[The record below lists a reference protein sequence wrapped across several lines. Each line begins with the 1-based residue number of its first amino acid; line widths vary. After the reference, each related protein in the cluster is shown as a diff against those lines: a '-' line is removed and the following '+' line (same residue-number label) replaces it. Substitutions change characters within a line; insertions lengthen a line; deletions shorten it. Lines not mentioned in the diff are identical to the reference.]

1 MFQNISNVVLIQPL
15 LEPRLEATHICAVI
29 NTEIH
34 SPYQVALGF
43 WAGVEDGWVGVGH
56 FKGKV
61 FDDIVKAG
69 QTNTEWPIS
78 RKPRDRE
85 NETTQLNK
93 YLIKKFSRRRA
104 K

>member
-1 MFQNISNVVLIQPL
+1 MRQHTYVLSFKHEDTFSLSSCI
-15 LEPRLEATHICAVI
+15 
-29 NTEIH
+29 
-34 SPYQVALGF
+34 ALHF

-69 QTNTEWPIS
+69 QTNTELPIS

-85 NETTQLNK
+85 NETTSLN
-93 YLIKKFSRRRA
+93 IF
-104 K
+104 

>member
-1 MFQNISNVVLIQPL
+1 MCCHSN
-15 LEPRLEATHICAVI
+15 TK
-29 NTEIH
+29 IH
-34 SPYQVALGF
+34 SPCQVALGF

-56 FKGKV
+56 FKGNV
-61 FDDIVKAG
+61 FDEIVKAG

-85 NETTQLNK
+85 NETTQLSK
-93 YLIKKFSRRRA
+93 SLIKKFSRRRA

>member
-1 MFQNISNVVLIQPL
+1 MFQHISKAILIHL
-15 LEPRLEATHICAVI
+15 LLEATHTYMCCHS
-29 NTEIH
+29 TTKIH
-34 SPYQVALGF
+34 SPCQVALGF
-43 WAGVEDGWVGVGH
+43 WAGVEDGLVGVGH
-56 FKGKV
+56 FKDKV
-61 FDDIVKAG
+61 FAEIVNTG

-93 YLIKKFSRRRA
+93 SLIEKLSRRRA

>member
-1 MFQNISNVVLIQPL
+1 MCCHSI
-15 LEPRLEATHICAVI
+15 TK
-29 NTEIH
+29 IH
-34 SPYQVALGF
+34 SPCQVALGF
-43 WAGVEDGWVGVGH
+43 WAGVEDGWVGVGL
-56 FKGKV
+56 FKGKAI
-61 FDDIVKAG
+61 DDIVKAG

-93 YLIKKFSRRRA
+93 SLIKKFSRRRA